1 MPPKKF
7 GHKSNRLAENASVKL
22 YNWDKRDGYWVPTCR
37 NLYNSY
43 FFPVEDP
50 TYNVLEKIRAHGSA
64 FISNLDGGS
73 AAHIGLDAHLS
84 KQQYRL
90 AMNYC
95 AECGC
100 SYITWNVP
108 NTVCNNCKNIDKRY
122 LRECPE
128 CGSEDVDYATRVIG
142 YLKRVSNFSEARQKE
157 AAKRF
162 YAHGIKE

>member
-1 MPPKKF
+1 M
-7 GHKSNRLAENASVKL
+7 AENASVKL

-50 TYNVLEKIRAHGSA
+50 TYNVLEKLRSHGSA

-73 AAHIGLDAHLS
+73 AAHIGLDTHLS
-84 KQQYRL
+84 KQQYRS
-90 AMNYC
+90 MMDYC
-95 AECGC
+95 ARCGC
-100 SYITWNVP
+100 SYLTWNIP
-108 NTVCNNCKNIDKRY
+108 NTVCNDCENIDKRY
-122 LRECPE
+122 LKECPK
-128 CGSEDVDYATRVIG
+128 CGSKNIDYATRIIG

-162 YAHGIKE
+162 YAHEVEE